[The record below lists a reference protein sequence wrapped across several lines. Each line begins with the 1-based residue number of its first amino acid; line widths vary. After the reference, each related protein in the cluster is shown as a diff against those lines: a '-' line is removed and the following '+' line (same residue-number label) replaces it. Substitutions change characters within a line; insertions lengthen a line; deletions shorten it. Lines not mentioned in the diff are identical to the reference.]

1 MNRIYRVIW
10 NCTLQVFQACSE
22 LTRRVGKTSTVNL
35 RKSSGLTT
43 KFSRLTLGVLLALNG
58 SVSGASLEV
67 DNGQITNIDTD
78 VAYDAYLVGWYGT
91 GVLNILAGGNAS
103 LTTITTSVIGGNENS
118 KGTVNVLG
126 GTWRLYD
133 SGNNARPLNVGQS
146 GAGTLNIKQKGHVDG
161 GYLRLGTQAAGAGTV
176 NVEGEDSV
184 LTTELFEIGSY
195 GTGSLNITD
204 KGYVTSSI
212 VAILGYQANSNG
224 KVVVE
229 KGGEWL
235 IKNNDSSIEFQIGN
249 QGTGEATIREG
260 GLITAENTIIGGNA
274 TGIGTLNVEDQDS
287 VITVR
292 RLYNGYFGNGT
303 VNISNNGLINN
314 KEYSLV
320 GVQDGSHGVVNVTD
334 KGHWNFLGTGEAFR
348 YIYIGDAGD
357 GELNVSSEGKV
368 DSGII
373 TAGMKETGTGNI
385 TVKDKNS
392 VITNLGTNLGYDGH
406 GEMNIS
412 NEGLVVSNGGS
423 SLGYGETGVG
433 KVSITTGGIWEVNKN
448 VYTTIGV
455 AGVGNL
461 NISDGGKFV
470 SQNIT
475 FLGDKASGIGTLNLM
490 DATSSFDTVGINVGN
505 FGSGI
510 VNVSNG
516 ATLNSTGY
524 GFIGGNASGKGIVN
538 ISTDSLT
545 LVNDGLLTI
554 ASHTADGVTGMGSS
568 EVTIANPGT
577 LDILASTNSAGDY
590 TLTNALKG
598 DGLMRVQ
605 LSSSDKMFGFT
616 HATGTEFAG
625 VAQLKD
631 STFTLERDN
640 TAALTHAM
648 LQSDSE
654 NTTSVNVGEQSIGG
668 LAMNGGTLIF
678 DTDIPAA
685 TLAEGYISVDTLVVG
700 AGDYTWKG
708 RNYQVNGTGDVLI
721 DVPKPWNDPMANNP
735 LTTLNLL
742 EHDDSHV
749 GVQLVKAQTVIGSGG
764 SLTLRDLQGDEV
776 EADKTLH
783 IAQNGTVVA
792 EGDYGFRLT
801 TAPGDGL
808 YVNYGLKALNIHGGQ
823 KLTLAEHGGAY
834 GAMADMSAKIGG
846 EGDLAINTV
855 RQVSL
860 SNGQNDYQ
868 GATYVQMGTLRTDAD
883 GALGNTR
890 ELNISNAAIVD
901 LNGSTQTVETFTGQM
916 GSTVLFKE
924 GSLTVNKGGISQ
936 GELTGGGNLNV
947 TGGTLAIEGLNA
959 RYNALTSVSPNA
971 EVSLDNAQGLGRGNI
986 ANDGLLTLKNVTGE
1000 LRNSVSGKGIVS
1012 ATARTDVELD
1022 GDNSRFVGQFNIDTG
1037 SALSVNEQ
1045 KNLGDA
1051 SVINNGLLT
1060 ISTERSW
1067 AMTHSISGSGDLTK
1081 LGTGILT
1088 LNNDSSA
1095 YQGTTDIVGG
1105 EIAFGSDSAI
1115 NTASQHINIH
1125 NSGVMSGNV
1134 TTAGDV
1140 NVMSGGTLR
1149 VAKTT
1154 IGGNLEN
1161 GGTVQMNSEGGKP
1174 GNVLTVNGNYTGN
1187 NGLMTFNATLGGD
1200 NSPTDKMNVKGDT
1213 QGNTRVRVDNI
1224 GGVGAQTVNGIEL
1237 IEVGGNSAGN
1247 FALTTGTVEAGAYV
1261 YTLAKGKGNDEKNWY
1276 LTSKWDGVTPADTP
1290 DPINNPPVVD
1300 PEGPSVYRPEAGS
1313 YISNIAAANSLFSH
1327 RLHDRLGEPQ
1337 YTDSRLSQGSAS
1349 SMWMRHV
1356 GGHERFR
1363 TGDGQLNT
1371 QANRYVL
1378 QLGGDLAQWSSNAQD
1393 RWHLGVMAGY
1403 ANQHSNTQSNRVGY
1417 KSDGRISGYSAG
1429 LYATW
1434 YQNDANKTGA
1444 YLDSWALYNWFDNSV
1459 SSDNRSADD
1468 YDSRGVTASVE
1479 GGYTFE
1485 AGTFSGSEGTLNT
1498 WYVQPQ
1504 AQITWMGV
1512 KDSDHTRKDGT
1523 RIETEGDGNVQTR
1536 LGVKTYLNSHHQRD
1550 DGKQRE
1556 FQPYIEANW
1565 INNSKVYAVKMNGQ
1579 TVSRDGARNL
1589 GEVRTGVEA
1598 KVNNNLSLWGN
1609 VGVQLGDKGY
1619 SDTQGML
1626 GVKYSW

>member
-22 LTRRVGKTSTVNL
+22 LTRRAGKTSTVNL

-43 KFSRLTLGVLLALNG
+43 KFSRLTLGVLLALSG
-58 SVSGASLEV
+58 SASGASLEV
-67 DNGQITNIDTD
+67 DNDQITNIDTD

-103 LTTITTSVIGGNENS
+103 LTTITTSVIGANEDS
-118 KGTVNVLG
+118 EGTVNVLG

-146 GAGTLNIKQKGHVDG
+146 GTGTLNIKQKGHVDG
-161 GYLRLGTQAAGAGTV
+161 GYLRLGSSTGGVGTV

-212 VAILGYQANSNG
+212 VAILGYQAGSNG
-224 KVVVE
+224 QVVVE

-274 TGIGTLNVEDQDS
+274 TGVGTLNVQDQDS

-303 VNISNNGLINN
+303 LNISNNGLINN

-357 GELNVSSEGKV
+357 GELNVSREGKV

-433 KVSITTGGIWEVNKN
+433 NVSITTGGMWEVNKN

-538 ISTDSLT
+538 ISTDSLWNLKTSSTNAQLLQVGVLGKGELNITTGGIVKARDTQIALNDKSKGDVRVDGQNSLLETFNMYVGTSGTGTLTLTNSGTLNVEGGEVYLGVFEPAVGTLNIGAAHGEAAADAGYITNATKVEFGSGEGVFVFNHTNNSDAGYQVDMLITGDDKDGKVIHDAGHTVFNAGNTYSGKT

-568 EVTIANPGT
+568 EVTIASPGT

-605 LSSSDKMFGFT
+605 LSSYDKMFGFT

-654 NTTSVNVGEQSIGG
+654 NTTSVKVGEQSIGG

-834 GAMADMSAKIGG
+834 GATADMSAKIGG

-924 GSLTVNKGGISQ
+924 GALTVNKGGISQ

-959 RYNALTSVSPNA
+959 RYNALTSISPNA
-971 EVSLDNAQGLGRGNI
+971 EVSLDNTQGLGRGNI

-1000 LRNSVSGKGIVS
+1000 LRNSISGKGIVS

-1067 AMTHSISGSGDLTK
+1067 AMTHSISGSGD
-1081 LGTGILT
+1081 
-1088 LNNDSSA
+1088 
-1095 YQGTTDIVGG
+1095 
-1105 EIAFGSDSAI
+1105 
-1115 NTASQHINIH
+1115 
-1125 NSGVMSGNV
+1125 V
-1134 TTAGDV
+1134 T
-1140 NVMSGGTLR
+1140 
-1149 VAKTT
+1149 
-1154 IGGNLEN
+1154 
-1161 GGTVQMNSEGGKP
+1161 
-1174 GNVLTVNGNYTGN
+1174 
-1187 NGLMTFNATLGGD
+1187 
-1200 NSPTDKMNVKGDT
+1200 
-1213 QGNTRVRVDNI
+1213 
-1224 GGVGAQTVNGIEL
+1224 
-1237 IEVGGNSAGN
+1237 
-1247 FALTTGTVEAGAYV
+1247 
-1261 YTLAKGKGNDEKNWY
+1261 NWY
-1276 LTSKWDGVTPADTP
+1276 LTSKWDGVTPPDTP

-1337 YTDSRLSQGSAS
+1337 YIDSLHSQGSAS

-1356 GGHERFR
+1356 GGHERSR
-1363 TGDGQLNT
+1363 AGDGQLNT

-1444 YLDSWALYNWFDNSV
+1444 YVDSWALYNWFDNSV

-1485 AGTFSGSEGTLNT
+1485 AGTFSGSEETLNT

-1579 TVSRDGARNL
+1579 TVGREGARNL

>member
-22 LTRRVGKTSTVNL
+22 LTRRAGKTSTVNL

-43 KFSRLTLGVLLALNG
+43 KFSRLTLGVLLALSG
-58 SVSGASLEV
+58 SASGASLEV
-67 DNGQITNIDTD
+67 DNDQITNIDTD

-103 LTTITTSVIGGNENS
+103 LTTITTSVIGANEDS
-118 KGTVNVLG
+118 EGTVNVLG

-146 GAGTLNIKQKGHVDG
+146 GTGTLNIKQKGHVDG
-161 GYLRLGTQAAGAGTV
+161 GYLRLGSSTGGVGTV

-212 VAILGYQANSNG
+212 VAILGYQAGSNG
-224 KVVVE
+224 QVVVE

-274 TGIGTLNVEDQDS
+274 TGVGTLNVQDQDS

-303 VNISNNGLINN
+303 LNISNNGLINN

-357 GELNVSSEGKV
+357 GELNVSREGKV

-433 KVSITTGGIWEVNKN
+433 NVSITTGGMWEVNKN

-538 ISTDSLT
+538 ISTDSLWNLKTSSTNAQLLQVGVLGKGELNITTGGIVKARDTQIALNDKSKGDVRVDGQNSLLETFNMYVGTSGTGTLTLTNSGTLNVEGGEVYLGVFEPAVGTLNIGAAHGEAAADAGYITNATKVEFGSGEGVFVFNHTNNSDAGYQVDMLITGDDKDGKVIHDAGHTVFNAGNTYSGKT

-568 EVTIANPGT
+568 EVTIASPGT

-605 LSSSDKMFGFT
+605 LSSYDKMFGFT

-640 TAALTHAM
+640 TAALTHA
-648 LQSDSE
+648 
-654 NTTSVNVGEQSIGG
+654 
-668 LAMNGGTLIF
+668 
-678 DTDIPAA
+678 
-685 TLAEGYISVDTLVVG
+685 
-700 AGDYTWKG
+700 
-708 RNYQVNGTGDVLI
+708 
-721 DVPKPWNDPMANNP
+721 
-735 LTTLNLL
+735 
-742 EHDDSHV
+742 
-749 GVQLVKAQTVIGSGG
+749 
-764 SLTLRDLQGDEV
+764 
-776 EADKTLH
+776 
-783 IAQNGTVVA
+783 
-792 EGDYGFRLT
+792 
-801 TAPGDGL
+801 
-808 YVNYGLKALNIHGGQ
+808 
-823 KLTLAEHGGAY
+823 
-834 GAMADMSAKIGG
+834 
-846 EGDLAINTV
+846 
-855 RQVSL
+855 
-860 SNGQNDYQ
+860 
-868 GATYVQMGTLRTDAD
+868 
-883 GALGNTR
+883 
-890 ELNISNAAIVD
+890 
-901 LNGSTQTVETFTGQM
+901 
-916 GSTVLFKE
+916 
-924 GSLTVNKGGISQ
+924 
-936 GELTGGGNLNV
+936 
-947 TGGTLAIEGLNA
+947 
-959 RYNALTSVSPNA
+959 
-971 EVSLDNAQGLGRGNI
+971 
-986 ANDGLLTLKNVTGE
+986 
-1000 LRNSVSGKGIVS
+1000 
-1012 ATARTDVELD
+1012 
-1022 GDNSRFVGQFNIDTG
+1022 
-1037 SALSVNEQ
+1037 
-1045 KNLGDA
+1045 
-1051 SVINNGLLT
+1051 
-1060 ISTERSW
+1060 
-1067 AMTHSISGSGDLTK
+1067 
-1081 LGTGILT
+1081 
-1088 LNNDSSA
+1088 
-1095 YQGTTDIVGG
+1095 
-1105 EIAFGSDSAI
+1105 
-1115 NTASQHINIH
+1115 
-1125 NSGVMSGNV
+1125 
-1134 TTAGDV
+1134 
-1140 NVMSGGTLR
+1140 
-1149 VAKTT
+1149 
-1154 IGGNLEN
+1154 
-1161 GGTVQMNSEGGKP
+1161 
-1174 GNVLTVNGNYTGN
+1174 
-1187 NGLMTFNATLGGD
+1187 
-1200 NSPTDKMNVKGDT
+1200 
-1213 QGNTRVRVDNI
+1213 
-1224 GGVGAQTVNGIEL
+1224 
-1237 IEVGGNSAGN
+1237 
-1247 FALTTGTVEAGAYV
+1247 
-1261 YTLAKGKGNDEKNWY
+1261 
-1276 LTSKWDGVTPADTP
+1276 
-1290 DPINNPPVVD
+1290 INNPPVVD

-1337 YTDSRLSQGSAS
+1337 YIDSLHSQGSAS

-1356 GGHERFR
+1356 GGHERSR
-1363 TGDGQLNT
+1363 AGDGQLNT

-1444 YLDSWALYNWFDNSV
+1444 YVDSWALYNWFDNSV

-1485 AGTFSGSEGTLNT
+1485 AGTFSGSEETLNT

-1536 LGVKTYLNSHHQRD
+1536 PGVKTYLNSHHQRD

-1579 TVSRDGARNL
+1579 TVGREGARNL

>member
-22 LTRRVGKTSTVNL
+22 LTRRAGKTSTVNL

-43 KFSRLTLGVLLALNG
+43 KFSRLTLGVLLALSG
-58 SVSGASLEV
+58 SASGASLEV
-67 DNGQITNIDTD
+67 DNDQITNIDTD

-103 LTTITTSVIGGNENS
+103 LTTITTSVIGANEDS
-118 KGTVNVLG
+118 EGTVNVLG

-146 GAGTLNIKQKGHVDG
+146 GTGTLNIKQKGHVDG
-161 GYLRLGTQAAGAGTV
+161 GYLRLGSSTGGVGTV

-212 VAILGYQANSNG
+212 VAILGYQAGSNG
-224 KVVVE
+224 QVVVE

-274 TGIGTLNVEDQDS
+274 TGIGTLNVQDQDS

-303 VNISNNGLINN
+303 LNISNNGLINN

-334 KGHWNFLGTGEAFR
+334 KGHWNFLGTGEAF
-348 YIYIGDAGD
+348 
-357 GELNVSSEGKV
+357 
-368 DSGII
+368 
-373 TAGMKETGTGNI
+373 
-385 TVKDKNS
+385 
-392 VITNLGTNLGYDGH
+392 
-406 GEMNIS
+406 
-412 NEGLVVSNGGS
+412 
-423 SLGYGETGVG
+423 
-433 KVSITTGGIWEVNKN
+433 
-448 VYTTIGV
+448 
-455 AGVGNL
+455 
-461 NISDGGKFV
+461 
-470 SQNIT
+470 
-475 FLGDKASGIGTLNLM
+475 
-490 DATSSFDTVGINVGN
+490 
-505 FGSGI
+505 

-538 ISTDSLT
+538 ISTDSL
-545 LVNDGLLTI
+545 
-554 ASHTADGVTGMGSS
+554 
-568 EVTIANPGT
+568 
-577 LDILASTNSAGDY
+577 
-590 TLTNALKG
+590 
-598 DGLMRVQ
+598 
-605 LSSSDKMFGFT
+605 
-616 HATGTEFAG
+616 
-625 VAQLKD
+625 
-631 STFTLERDN
+631 
-640 TAALTHAM
+640 
-648 LQSDSE
+648 
-654 NTTSVNVGEQSIGG
+654 
-668 LAMNGGTLIF
+668 
-678 DTDIPAA
+678 
-685 TLAEGYISVDTLVVG
+685 
-700 AGDYTWKG
+700 
-708 RNYQVNGTGDVLI
+708 
-721 DVPKPWNDPMANNP
+721 WN
-735 LTTLNLL
+735 
-742 EHDDSHV
+742 
-749 GVQLVKAQTVIGSGG
+749 
-764 SLTLRDLQGDEV
+764 
-776 EADKTLH
+776 
-783 IAQNGTVVA
+783 
-792 EGDYGFRLT
+792 
-801 TAPGDGL
+801 
-808 YVNYGLKALNIHGGQ
+808 
-823 KLTLAEHGGAY
+823 
-834 GAMADMSAKIGG
+834 
-846 EGDLAINTV
+846 
-855 RQVSL
+855 
-860 SNGQNDYQ
+860 
-868 GATYVQMGTLRTDAD
+868 
-883 GALGNTR
+883 
-890 ELNISNAAIVD
+890 
-901 LNGSTQTVETFTGQM
+901 
-916 GSTVLFKE
+916 
-924 GSLTVNKGGISQ
+924 
-936 GELTGGGNLNV
+936 
-947 TGGTLAIEGLNA
+947 
-959 RYNALTSVSPNA
+959 
-971 EVSLDNAQGLGRGNI
+971 
-986 ANDGLLTLKNVTGE
+986 
-1000 LRNSVSGKGIVS
+1000 
-1012 ATARTDVELD
+1012 
-1022 GDNSRFVGQFNIDTG
+1022 
-1037 SALSVNEQ
+1037 
-1045 KNLGDA
+1045 
-1051 SVINNGLLT
+1051 
-1060 ISTERSW
+1060 
-1067 AMTHSISGSGDLTK
+1067 
-1081 LGTGILT
+1081 
-1088 LNNDSSA
+1088 
-1095 YQGTTDIVGG
+1095 
-1105 EIAFGSDSAI
+1105 
-1115 NTASQHINIH
+1115 
-1125 NSGVMSGNV
+1125 
-1134 TTAGDV
+1134 
-1140 NVMSGGTLR
+1140 
-1149 VAKTT
+1149 
-1154 IGGNLEN
+1154 
-1161 GGTVQMNSEGGKP
+1161 
-1174 GNVLTVNGNYTGN
+1174 
-1187 NGLMTFNATLGGD
+1187 
-1200 NSPTDKMNVKGDT
+1200 
-1213 QGNTRVRVDNI
+1213 
-1224 GGVGAQTVNGIEL
+1224 
-1237 IEVGGNSAGN
+1237 
-1247 FALTTGTVEAGAYV
+1247 
-1261 YTLAKGKGNDEKNWY
+1261 
-1276 LTSKWDGVTPADTP
+1276 
-1290 DPINNPPVVD
+1290 
-1300 PEGPSVYRPEAGS
+1300 

-1337 YTDSRLSQGSAS
+1337 YIDSLHSQGSAS

-1356 GGHERFR
+1356 GGHERSR
-1363 TGDGQLNT
+1363 AGDGQLNT

-1444 YLDSWALYNWFDNSV
+1444 YVDSWALYNWFDNSV

-1485 AGTFSGSEGTLNT
+1485 AGTFSGSEETLNT

-1579 TVSRDGARNL
+1579 TVGREGARNL

>member
-1 MNRIYRVIW
+1 M
-10 NCTLQVFQACSE
+10 
-22 LTRRVGKTSTVNL
+22 
-35 RKSSGLTT
+35 
-43 KFSRLTLGVLLALNG
+43 
-58 SVSGASLEV
+58 
-67 DNGQITNIDTD
+67 
-78 VAYDAYLVGWYGT
+78 
-91 GVLNILAGGNAS
+91 
-103 LTTITTSVIGGNENS
+103 
-118 KGTVNVLG
+118 
-126 GTWRLYD
+126 
-133 SGNNARPLNVGQS
+133 
-146 GAGTLNIKQKGHVDG
+146 
-161 GYLRLGTQAAGAGTV
+161 
-176 NVEGEDSV
+176 
-184 LTTELFEIGSY
+184 
-195 GTGSLNITD
+195 
-204 KGYVTSSI
+204 
-212 VAILGYQANSNG
+212 
-224 KVVVE
+224 
-229 KGGEWL
+229 
-235 IKNNDSSIEFQIGN
+235 
-249 QGTGEATIREG
+249 GEATIREG
-260 GLITAENTIIGGNA
+260 GLVTAENTIIGGNA
-274 TGIGTLNVEDQDS
+274 TGVGTLNVQDQDS

-292 RLYNGYFGNGT
+292 RLYNGYFGNGA

-320 GVQDGSHGVVNVTD
+320 GVEDGSHGVVNVTD

-357 GELNVSSEGKV
+357 GELNVSREGKV

-406 GEMNIS
+406 GEMDIS

-433 KVSITTGGIWEVNKN
+433 NVSITTGGMWEVNKN

-461 NISDGGKFV
+461 NISDGGKFI

-490 DATSSFDTVGINVGN
+490 DATSSFD
-505 FGSGI
+505 S
-510 VNVSNG
+510 
-516 ATLNSTGY
+516 
-524 GFIGGNASGKGIVN
+524 
-538 ISTDSLT
+538 
-545 LVNDGLLTI
+545 
-554 ASHTADGVTGMGSS
+554 
-568 EVTIANPGT
+568 
-577 LDILASTNSAGDY
+577 
-590 TLTNALKG
+590 
-598 DGLMRVQ
+598 
-605 LSSSDKMFGFT
+605 
-616 HATGTEFAG
+616 
-625 VAQLKD
+625 
-631 STFTLERDN
+631 
-640 TAALTHAM
+640 
-648 LQSDSE
+648 
-654 NTTSVNVGEQSIGG
+654 
-668 LAMNGGTLIF
+668 
-678 DTDIPAA
+678 
-685 TLAEGYISVDTLVVG
+685 
-700 AGDYTWKG
+700 
-708 RNYQVNGTGDVLI
+708 
-721 DVPKPWNDPMANNP
+721 
-735 LTTLNLL
+735 
-742 EHDDSHV
+742 
-749 GVQLVKAQTVIGSGG
+749 
-764 SLTLRDLQGDEV
+764 DLQGDEV

-834 GAMADMSAKIGG
+834 GATADMSAKIGG

-924 GSLTVNKGGISQ
+924 GALTVNKGGISQ

-959 RYNALTSVSPNA
+959 RYNALTSISPNA
-971 EVSLDNAQGLGRGNI
+971 EVSLDNTQGLGRGNI
-986 ANDGLLTLKNVTGE
+986 ANNGLLTLKNVTGE
-1000 LRNSVSGKGIVS
+1000 LRNSISGKGIVS

-1067 AMTHSISGSGDLTK
+1067 AMTHSISGSGDVTK

-1088 LNNDSSA
+1088 LNNDSAA

-1115 NTASQHINIH
+1115 NMASQHINIH

-1134 TTAGDV
+1134 TTAGDM
-1140 NVMSGGTLR
+1140 NVMPGGALR

-1337 YTDSRLSQGSAS
+1337 YTDSLHSQGSAS

-1356 GGHERFR
+1356 GGHERSR
-1363 TGDGQLNT
+1363 AGDGQLNT

-1444 YLDSWALYNWFDNSV
+1444 YVDSWALYNWFDNSV

-1579 TVSRDGARNL
+1579 TVGREGARNL